1 MTESS
6 REETVD
12 IQKANTPPHAALSEI
27 ATPSVTTA
35 AATATTVGNLEKE
48 PPSRERPTDKRVVQ
62 RHANAMKARAGH
74 RRNIRRS
81 NTNG

>member
-1 MTESS
+1 MLES
-6 REETVD
+6 REGTSNVGK
-12 IQKANTPPHAALSEI
+12 QSASTPPAVDETANASAAP
-27 ATPSVTTA
+27 T
-35 AATATTVGNLEKE
+35 AATATGN
-48 PPSRERPTDKRVVQ
+48 REMQKRTSSERSTDKRFVQ